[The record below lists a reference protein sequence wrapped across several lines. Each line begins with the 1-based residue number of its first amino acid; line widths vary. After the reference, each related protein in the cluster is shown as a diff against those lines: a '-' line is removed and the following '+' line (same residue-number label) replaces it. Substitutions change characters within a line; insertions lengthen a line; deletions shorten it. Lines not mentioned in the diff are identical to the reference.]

1 MQINLLSRPTFSY
14 LCEDV
19 AAGTR
24 CAIAAGRRATR
35 RRVRFAVRRRRS
47 KLAEHERI
55 LADLTGIQASG
66 AQTPVDAPERGG
78 QRRGVAHAHL
88 GRAYLRSVTGFR
100 PAALHPDSLAGGL
113 HPRAGIPAG
122 LRGQPLARNA
132 AAKHHA
138 ARLDRTADDPDAYL
152 QRQHR
157 PHHGGQDARGTQ
169 RRQSRQHQGRQ
180 DAGDALARGF
190 APAHPDGGR
199 RPLRTG
205 KIAVAQDAARSDGHD
220 RAGRRHH
227 HRKVR
232 HQTGA
237 VRHPDRR
244 GTRIAG
250 IGRRQRH
257 GRAEPVEP
265 RRGLRGA
272 GAARRQRTLD
282 LQKSRAVDGLERLR
296 SGEVLGYSND
306 PQAEGTDSKLF
317 GFELWSDGKPV
328 DPEGYIVF

>member
-1 MQINLLSRPTFSY
+1 MIPFFSAEHPIFPISPLFRQRRRYALRTKCERACFCLRLIRLWLTPRILAPGKMQINLLSRPTFSY

-19 AAGTR
+19 AARTR
-24 CAIAAGRRATR
+24 RAIAAGRRATR

-55 LADLTGIQASG
+55 LTDLTGIQASG

-138 ARLDRTADDPDAYL
+138 ARLDRAADDPDAYL

-169 RRQSRQHQGRQ
+169 RRRSRQYQGRQ
-180 DAGDALARGF
+180 DAGRGEK
-190 APAHPDGGR
+190 R
-199 RPLRTG
+199 
-205 KIAVAQDAARSDGHD
+205 
-220 RAGRRHH
+220 
-227 HRKVR
+227 
-232 HQTGA
+232 
-237 VRHPDRR
+237 
-244 GTRIAG
+244 
-250 IGRRQRH
+250 
-257 GRAEPVEP
+257 
-265 RRGLRGA
+265 
-272 GAARRQRTLD
+272 
-282 LQKSRAVDGLERLR
+282 
-296 SGEVLGYSND
+296 
-306 PQAEGTDSKLF
+306 
-317 GFELWSDGKPV
+317 
-328 DPEGYIVF
+328 